1 MKRFLIQLVTLFT
14 SSVLLAACA
23 STDGDPGLGRD
34 LEYAGSDCISIRTIR
49 DYTPLD
55 NRSLLIEAGAKRH
68 YYVTLGISSFDLRSS
83 FQMGTQS
90 RDDWLCP
97 YGGDALMFGGIGDER
112 VPIRGISRIS
122 AEQAEELLV
131 RYGKKKPAE
140 KDIDSAPPEIDGA
153 EVEELG

>member
-1 MKRFLIQLVTLFT
+1 MKRFLIQLVAVIT

-23 STDGDPGLGRD
+23 TTDSDPGLGRD

-55 NRSLLIEAGAKRH
+55 NRSLLIEAGGKRH

-90 RDDWLCP
+90 RDEWLCP
-97 YGGDALMFGGIGDER
+97 YGGDKLTFGGFGDDLI
-112 VPIRGISRIS
+112 PIRGISRIS

-131 RYGKKKPAE
+131 RHGKKKPADE
-140 KDIDSAPPEIDGA
+140 NIKPAPADIGGA
-153 EVEELG
+153 EVKELG